1 MHDNIRIHRGGV
13 LDITADAIV
22 NAANPTLLGGG
33 GVDGAIHRKA
43 GPRLLEECRTLGGC
57 RTGEAK
63 LTLAYDL
70 APVRY
75 VIHTVGPVY
84 SGTPEDPQLLAS
96 CYTSSLELAL
106 ERQCRDLA
114 FPCISTGVYGY
125 PLRAACAVA
134 LQAVEGWYAAH
145 PLAGLITYL
154 CCYSPK
160 EERAFAEVRA
170 ELGL

>member
-1 MHDNIRIHRGGV
+1 MHSNIRIHSGGV
-13 LDITADAIV
+13 LELTADAIV

-33 GVDGAIHRKA
+33 GVDGAIHRRA
-43 GPRLLEECRTLGGC
+43 GPRLRDECRTLGGC

-63 LTLAYDL
+63 LTQAYEL

-75 VIHTVGPVY
+75 VIHTVGPIY
-84 SGTPEDPQLLAS
+84 AGSDEDPRLLAS
-96 CYTSSLELAL
+96 CYTASLDLAL
-106 ERQCRDLA
+106 ARQCRDIA

-125 PLRAACAVA
+125 PLKAACAVA

-145 PLAGLITYL
+145 RETALITYL